1 MDENLC
7 QIKAGSSM
15 VVVVVGLVSNA
26 VLDNAGSRMVVTDI
40 FIILITGT
48 DMALCKH
55 LSPSVHIANC

>member
-1 MDENLC
+1 
-7 QIKAGSSM
+7 M

-55 LSPSVHIANC
+55 LSSSVHIANC

>member
-1 MDENLC
+1 MV
-7 QIKAGSSM
+7 

-40 FIILITGT
+40 FIILITRT

-55 LSPSVHIANC
+55 LS

>member
-15 VVVVVGLVSNA
+15 VVVVGLVSNA

-40 FIILITGT
+40 FIILITRT

-55 LSPSVHIANC
+55 LSSCVHIANC